1 MRGRIV
7 LLGDNWE
14 GNGPFCT
21 SRPFRHWG
29 LGSPIGMLLI
39 EIVSAI
45 ELFTNRHRLSIG
57 TRRNSTTST
66 MSSSFRYVA
75 VAASVLGLPTHY
87 SEGRI
92 KKAVEL
98 TMWWGNSATLTTP
111 SPTISC
117 QHHPLSLLP

>member
-1 MRGRIV
+1 MGRQWPV
-7 LLGDNWE
+7 LHLE
-14 GNGPFCT
+14 AI
-21 SRPFRHWG
+21 RHWG

-45 ELFTNRHRLSIG
+45 ELLTNRHRLSIG

-92 KKAVEL
+92 KKSGRANDVV
-98 TMWWGNSATLTTP
+98 G
-111 SPTISC
+111 
-117 QHHPLSLLP
+117 